1 MSLVDLLWG
10 LDLIVGR
17 ARAVGAEFLLSGPVN
32 QWLQGMR
39 KVAEPRIV
47 LLTSPF
53 YQEDL
58 IRAIT
63 IGSEPEDYPG
73 DLRIEDGLVLHVN
86 LRGMS
91 TSIVVDPLVR
101 AGHGLV
107 RVRVSEYARLA
118 GHALIDGMIVRLSPP
133 LLERMIWGGQG
144 GEVEE
149 GLEE

>member
-10 LDLIVGR
+10 LDLIAGR

-32 QWLQGMR
+32 QWLQGVR
-39 KVAEPRIV
+39 KAVEPRLV
-47 LLTSPF
+47 LLTSPL

-58 IRAIT
+58 VRAIT

-101 AGHGLV
+101 TGGGLV
-107 RVRVSEYARLA
+107 RVRISEYARIA
-118 GHALIDGMIVRLSPP
+118 GHALIEGMIVRLSPP
-133 LLERMIWGGQG
+133 SLERMLWGGQG